1 MKKGLKKT
9 HTVIDQNIKE
19 KTLKKKSNKKRKVR
33 VIVFKGN

>member
-9 HTVIDQNIKE
+9 HTFIDQNINA

-33 VIVFKGN
+33 VIVFKDN